1 MMELGFV
8 ALGVGFGVAVAQ
20 LFVVDWYQSSL

>member
-8 ALGVGFGVAVAQ
+8 ALGIGFGVAVAQ
-20 LFVVDWYQSSL
+20 VFVVSWRQPAL